1 MLVFFTFFP
10 CTFPLKIFA
19 TKDINILLLV
29 FFIFN
34 TSLLLLQDADSDFG
48 PGREFPC
55 LYHNFCAFH
64 TLNLT
69 KKTKKLKDDLVQLT
83 WFLMKDSFGELGASG
98 MATASWRANFK
109 WEQRSAKKMATKC
122 VSRYQHLI
130 FSSLYYMNDY
140 T

>member
-1 MLVFFTFFP
+1 MQTL
-10 CTFPLKIFA
+10 
-19 TKDINILLLV
+19 IL
-29 FFIFN
+29 
-34 TSLLLLQDADSDFG
+34 A
-48 PGREFPC
+48 PAE
-55 LYHNFCAFH
+55 NFCAFH
-64 TLNLT
+64 SLNLT
-69 KKTKKLKDDLVQLT
+69 KITKKLKDDLVQLT